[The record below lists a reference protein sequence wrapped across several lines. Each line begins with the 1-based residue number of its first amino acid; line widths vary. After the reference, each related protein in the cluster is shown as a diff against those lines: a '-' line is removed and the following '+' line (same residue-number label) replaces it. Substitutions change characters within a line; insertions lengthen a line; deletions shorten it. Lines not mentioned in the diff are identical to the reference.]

1 MLRQS
6 SWIRGLPSFCHIVLP
21 LTSVPQFPEF
31 CNPRTDNQIPWFS
44 KNPVWRILYFLLIPS
59 LLGIWGKPGHFA
71 TLVSPMEELLRLRMS
86 RLALRG
92 RRCSSSASF
101 IYWIIR
107 KALQLSLQNGADWET
122 YTTHYSTLASNLNG
136 PIHPIPIAILQTD
149 SQVRSQWYGEKQQQ
163 QCCNCAFT
171 V

>member
-1 MLRQS
+1 MDTHETNPMYRSCSCSSNRLSLLRQS
-6 SWIRGLPSFCHIVLP
+6 SIIRGLPTFGHIVLP
-21 LTSVPQFPEF
+21 HQCAS
-31 CNPRTDNQIPWFS
+31 
-44 KNPVWRILYFLLIPS
+44 
-59 LLGIWGKPGHFA
+59 
-71 TLVSPMEELLRLRMS
+71 VSPMGVLLPLRMS